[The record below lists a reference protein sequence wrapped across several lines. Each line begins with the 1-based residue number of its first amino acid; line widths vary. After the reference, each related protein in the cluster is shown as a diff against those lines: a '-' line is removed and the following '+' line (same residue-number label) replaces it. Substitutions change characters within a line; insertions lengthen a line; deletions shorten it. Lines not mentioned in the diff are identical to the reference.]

1 MRRALSS
8 VCVYVS
14 CCEITFFWGEKKTK
28 RPFFLRSK
36 RLSIFL
42 EQKKKQKKKNVPNNT
57 VTKVTH
63 NTKKNELSKKVGVL
77 ENQYCD
83 DDDDDVEAR
92 FLDPRRGSP
101 AAPSLPQVDEETTQ
115 QRATREK
122 ERRTVCCTTT
132 GRRNL
137 NELFH

>member
-1 MRRALSS
+1 MSTSRVVRFLF
-8 VCVYVS
+8 
-14 CCEITFFWGEKKTK
+14 FFWEKKTK

-36 RLSIFL
+36 ALDFSRT
-42 EQKKKQKKKNVPNNT
+42 KKKQKKNVPNNT
-57 VTKVTH
+57 PKVTH

-101 AAPSLPQVDEETTQ
+101 AALSLPQVDEETTQ

>member
-1 MRRALSS
+1 MCLS
-8 VCVYVS
+8 VS
-14 CCEITFFWGEKKTK
+14 LLRFL
-28 RPFFLRSK
+28 FFLGEEEDEEAFLSEIEGSRFF
-36 RLSIFL
+36 SIFL
-42 EQKKKQKKKNVPNNT
+42 EQKKKAKKNVPNNT
-57 VTKVTH
+57 PKVTQH
-63 NTKKNELSKKVGVL
+63 NTKKNELSKKVFLL

-101 AAPSLPQVDEETTQ
+101 AAPSLRPVDEETTQ

-132 GRRNL
+132 GRRNF
-137 NELFH
+137 NELIH